1 MTALNLKTGEVTY
14 PTFRDLPPVA
24 PSRLPI
30 YSYSLENGQFVFAAA
45 PCERSSPRCFL
56 HGNSILLVGGVSLNG
71 ETLSDIWSLD
81 IPSQTWE
88 LLSPSSPRLNKMIAT
103 LGAAVFLYDEKL
115 VYFGGLQS
123 IFAVFSLQ
131 SREWQLVALAEQA
144 LLHHA
149 SFPLFFDQGTRLV
162 SFGGIRFPVSLKP
175 PPNGRNVRQRE
186 NVGFFDLAPLLD
198 RAKKPAGSD
207 LPAVL
212 KRPLGEKRPFPRLV
226 LAESD
231 FRGESDLA
239 EMRQLVGNLPWRDF
253 LARIQHADRLFLF
266 SLACPA
272 TPTTPRKSETF
283 PREGI
288 YTPPATTETVPRG
301 LRSISSSPTHTR
313 TPAGGFFGSSAGEE
327 AGKPILSPRPTP
339 GSSHS
344 LHRFSRS
351 TTALPTQS
359 PRSDSRHQSHIPCFT
374 LPEMPPPLRS
384 FSPRDLRL
392 QPMDEELWRRLE
404 APPAWREEEGEELE
418 QLAREWREERSRRE
432 RLQAQVLSLEGR
444 IAEGQKARAKLQAEL
459 EAPRAMFARSEYR
472 ECSLEELR
480 AILERKRSEL
490 QVWCVCWER

>member
-1 MTALNLKTGEVTY
+1 
-14 PTFRDLPPVA
+14 
-24 PSRLPI
+24 
-30 YSYSLENGQFVFAAA
+30 
-45 PCERSSPRCFL
+45 
-56 HGNSILLVGGVSLNG
+56 
-71 ETLSDIWSLD
+71 
-81 IPSQTWE
+81 
-88 LLSPSSPRLNKMIAT
+88 MIAT

-115 VYFGGLQS
+115 VYFGGSVFPPSLPSRLQS

-162 SFGGIRFPVSLKP
+162 SFGGIRFPVSLKYISRGFP
-175 PPNGRNVRQRE
+175 LQTPSQRPKRPSARKR
-186 NVGFFDLAPLLD
+186 GFFRLGAIIGPSEET
-198 RAKKPAGSD
+198 RGIGPPRGSE
-207 LPAVL
+207 ATSG
-212 KRPLGEKRPFPRLV
+212 GETPFPRLV

-288 YTPPATTETVPRG
+288 YTPPATTETFPRG

-339 GSSHS
+339 GS
-344 LHRFSRS
+344 RWEF
-351 TTALPTQS
+351 
-359 PRSDSRHQSHIPCFT
+359 
-374 LPEMPPPLRS
+374 
-384 FSPRDLRL
+384 PRD
-392 QPMDEELWRRLE
+392 
-404 APPAWREEEGEELE
+404 
-418 QLAREWREERSRRE
+418 
-432 RLQAQVLSLEGR
+432 
-444 IAEGQKARAKLQAEL
+444 IK
-459 EAPRAMFARSEYR
+459 
-472 ECSLEELR
+472 
-480 AILERKRSEL
+480 
-490 QVWCVCWER
+490 